1 MTVDPD
7 ADEPTRIR
15 TLETLRTEIDAGLP
29 LDEALPAFA
38 ALRAHGLRAIDGL
51 DYDDRPARL
60 ILRGYTPGD
69 RGAIEVRVPD
79 PGGCHFALKIYAN
92 DPAPEAALYH
102 SLGAA
107 GLTAERGVRVPR
119 LVAWDRSLKVL
130 VLEWLDGPPLNEVA
144 KDDPERAGELA
155 ARWVNVAA
163 TLPPRLGPAQDAAR
177 VLAESGRF
185 LDMLEV
191 GDADLGAAGR
201 ALTEALGRSQ
211 PPLRSAHLVHGT
223 LYTRHLIDTAGAAGG
238 ADGGPGIIDWQRF
251 GQGPLELDAG
261 TFLATLWRSAL
272 LRKRR
277 VDAADRAERAFR
289 AATAGLLDERALAWH
304 QAAALL
310 RLAGRMLRR
319 RTPEKAAPLLTR
331 AAQLAAAAGR

>member
-15 TLETLRTEIDAGLP
+15 TLETLPTEIDAGLP
-29 LDEALPAFA
+29 LDDALPAFA
-38 ALRAHGLRAIDGL
+38 ALRARGLRAIDGL
-51 DYDDRPARL
+51 DCDDRPARL

-79 PGGCHFALKIYAN
+79 PGGCRFALKIYAN
-92 DPAPEAALYH
+92 DPAPEAALYRAL
-102 SLGAA
+102 SAA
-107 GLTAERGVRVPR
+107 GLTTGRGPRVPR
-119 LVAWDRSLKVL
+119 LLAWDRSLRVL
-130 VLEWLDGPPLNEVA
+130 VLEWLEGQPLNEVA

-155 ARWVNVAA
+155 ARWVDVAA
-163 TLPPRLGPAQDAAR
+163 TLPLGLGPPQNAAR

-185 LDMLEV
+185 LAMLEE
-191 GDADLGAAGR
+191 GDPALGIAGR
-201 ALTEALGRSQ
+201 ALIESLALSQ
-211 PPLRSAHLVHGT
+211 PLERSTHLVHGT
-223 LYTRHLIDTAGAAGG
+223 LYTRHLFDADDTARGG
-238 ADGGPGIIDWQRF
+238 DGGPGIIDWQRF

-261 TFLATLWRSAL
+261 TFLATLWRSGL
-272 LRKRR
+272 LRRRR
-277 VDAADRAERAFR
+277 VHDVERAEGAFR
-289 AATAGLLDERALAWH
+289 ARTARLLDERALAWH

-331 AAQLAAAAGR
+331 AARLAEAAR